1 MITLDLT
8 PDPGPAPRTHRI
20 FRHTRVEA
28 SLTLRNGE
36 QLLLALAIPLGLLVL
51 GATLGRGLGWDG
63 REFPASV
70 LALGLWSTGFT
81 SLAIIT
87 AFERRYGVLERLAAT
102 PLTRTDL
109 LAGKALA
116 TIAIASG
123 QAVVLAV
130 IAALL
135 GWRPTPD
142 AGQTLVMLLAAAL
155 ALVAFASWALALAS
169 VLRAEATL
177 GVANLIYLV
186 LSLLGG
192 LMVPLQSFP
201 GSVRGLLVLTPT
213 GALGEALR
221 GWSTGTLDPIV
232 LLPLTAWALLSAL
245 IARKVFRWM
254 S

>member
-1 MITLDLT
+1 MTALDLT
-8 PDPGPAPRTHRI
+8 PDAHPAPRWDRVL
-20 FRHTRVEA
+20 RHARVEA

-36 QLLLALAIPLGLLVL
+36 QLLLALAIPLGLLVW
-51 GATLGRGLGWDG
+51 GSTLGRGLGWNQV
-63 REFPASV
+63 EFPASV

-109 LAGKALA
+109 LVGKALA
-116 TIAIASG
+116 TIAIAAG
-123 QAVVLAV
+123 QAVLVAGV
-130 IAALL
+130 AGVL
-135 GWRPTPD
+135 GWRPTPTLV
-142 AGQTLVMLLAAAL
+142 QTLLMLAAAAL
-155 ALVAFASWALALAS
+155 ALVVFASWALALAS

-177 GVANLIYLV
+177 GVANLIYLLLAV
-186 LSLLGG
+186 LGG
-192 LMVPLQSFP
+192 LIVPLETLP
-201 GSVRGLLVLTPT
+201 DGVRGALALLPT

-221 GWSTGTLDPIV
+221 GWSVGSFDPLL
-232 LLPLTAWALLSAL
+232 LLPLSGWALLSAL